1 MSPIPSNLTENSP
14 VKGVQGDKKPYRRN
28 HGTSRQLFIILVLVS
43 FIAGLWS
50 GYSLG
55 MNKHDRIVMKEMTDI
70 AKIREEVNLPGGYPL
85 GIQYGDIGPQLLAA
99 GAFKL
104 DEFVD
109 LYKRAGRSLTEDQLM
124 VLTDNSD
131 QEVIFSQQNA
141 YFLLNLFWALGL
153 TNQNP
158 VLDEGPIMQGGKE
171 KVINYASTG
180 GWTLAARPVKD
191 LFSSTPIAKLT
202 SEQQKRLEEV
212 TIAIYRPCCD
222 NPTHFPDCNHGMAM
236 LGLLE
241 LMASQGANNDEM
253 YQAAK
258 YANAY
263 WYPNQTVE
271 LAVYFSARY
280 KSDFSDAEA
289 RQFVSQSYSS
299 LSAYRNV
306 HQWLSN
312 NNLLPQPTGSGNNCG
327 V

>member
-1 MSPIPSNLTENSP
+1 MNPIQSDLTENPP
-14 VKGVQGDKKPYRRN
+14 VRKVQGDKKPHRKNRSY
-28 HGTSRQLFIILVLVS
+28 SKQLFIILVLVS

-55 MNKHDRIVMKEMTDI
+55 MNKHDRMVKKEVTDI
-70 AKIREEVNLPGGYPL
+70 GKIREKVNPPGGYQL
-85 GIQYGDIGPQLLAA
+85 GIWYGDIGPRLLAA

-109 LYKRAGRSLTEDQLM
+109 LYKRAGRTLTEDQLM
-124 VLTDNSD
+124 VLTEGSEK
-131 QEVIFSQQNA
+131 EVVFTQSNA
-141 YFLLNLFWALGL
+141 NFLLNLFWALGL

-158 VLDEGPIMQGGKE
+158 VLDQGPIMQGGKE
-171 KVINYASTG
+171 NMMNYASTG
-180 GWTLAARPVKD
+180 GWTLAARPVND
-191 LFSSTPIAKLT
+191 LFSSTPIVKLT
-202 SEQQKRLEEV
+202 SDQQERLEEV
-212 TIAIYRPCCD
+212 TIAVYRPCCD

-241 LMASQGANNDEM
+241 LMASQGASKDEM
-253 YQAAK
+253 YLAAK

-263 WYPNQTVE
+263 WYPIQTVE
-271 LAVYFSARY
+271 LAVYFTTRY
-280 KSDFSDAEA
+280 KLDFTAADA
-289 RQFVSQSYSS
+289 RQLVSPQYAS
-299 LSAYRNV
+299 LSAFRNV